1 MIVPVLK
8 VAQRPLWHSAA
19 GVILHMFDTNSL
31 IMTTIS
37 LTSGEVLD
45 IISALCDK
53 EQALYLYDAEDLH
66 LSAYY
71 LHIIQ
76 QFENISHRLEELP
89 GEERV
94 ANLVM
99 AL

>member
-1 MIVPVLK
+1 
-8 VAQRPLWHSAA
+8 
-19 GVILHMFDTNSL
+19 
-31 IMTTIS
+31 MTTIS

-53 EQALYLYDAEDLH
+53 EQTLYDAEDLH
-66 LSAYY
+66 LAAYY

-89 GEERV
+89 GEEKV

>member
-1 MIVPVLK
+1 MN
-8 VAQRPLWHSAA
+8 WHIYPC
-19 GVILHMFDTNSL
+19 GILSQGLYYICSTPSP

-37 LTSGEVLD
+37 LTSGEVRD
-45 IISALCDK
+45 SISALCDK
-53 EQALYLYDAEDLH
+53 EQALYDGNTFNLH
-66 LSAYY
+66 LAAYY
-71 LHIIQ
+71 LHLIQ

>member
-8 VAQRPLWHSAA
+8 VAHIPLWHSVA
-19 GVILHMFDTNSL
+19 GVILHMFDTNPP

-53 EQALYLYDAEDLH
+53 EQALYDAEDLH
-66 LSAYY
+66 LAAYY

>member
-1 MIVPVLK
+1 
-8 VAQRPLWHSAA
+8 
-19 GVILHMFDTNSL
+19 
-31 IMTTIS
+31 MTTVS

-53 EQALYLYDAEDLH
+53 EQSVYEENPH
-66 LSAYY
+66 LAAYY

-89 GEERV
+89 GEKRV